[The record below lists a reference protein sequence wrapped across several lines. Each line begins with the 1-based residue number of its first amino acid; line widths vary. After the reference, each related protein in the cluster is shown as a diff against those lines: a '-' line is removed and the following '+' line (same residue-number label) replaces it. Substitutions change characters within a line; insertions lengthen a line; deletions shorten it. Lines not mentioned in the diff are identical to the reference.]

1 MFAIV
6 TFSALRGVDEH
17 AVRHK
22 QTAPTHRVPSF
33 NTARDENEYERERET
48 AKAEESETR
57 IKDHT
62 LKGENSIL
70 SGTQRQIRKLL
81 EYP

>member
-22 QTAPTHRVPSF
+22 QTAPTHAIPSF
-33 NTARDENEYERERET
+33 STARDENEKERENRRVRL
-48 AKAEESETR
+48 A
-57 IKDHT
+57 
-62 LKGENSIL
+62 
-70 SGTQRQIRKLL
+70 
-81 EYP
+81 